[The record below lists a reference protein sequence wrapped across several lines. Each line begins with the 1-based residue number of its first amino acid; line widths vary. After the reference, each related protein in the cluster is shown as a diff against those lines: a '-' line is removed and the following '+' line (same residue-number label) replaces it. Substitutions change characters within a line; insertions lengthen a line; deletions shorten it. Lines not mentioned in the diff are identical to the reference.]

1 MALKTHKENI
11 YGDVDDSYNFEDLP
25 IFYNKI
31 KQGYSLVQGYR
42 VPSGGGKIKKGEIP
56 ISHRMVGNSLFSF
69 LGKIFFSLSFNNIYC
84 GMKIIRNN
92 FFKNSN
98 FFQKNSFSW
107 KH

>member
-1 MALKTHKENI
+1 MALKNNKENI

-31 KQGYSLVQGYR
+31 KQGYGLVQGYR
-42 VPSGGGKIKKGEIP
+42 VPSGGGKIEKGAIP
-56 ISHRMVGNSLFSF
+56 ISHRMLGNSLFSF
-69 LGKIFFSLSFNNIYC
+69 LRKIFFSLSFNNIYC

-92 FFKNSN
+92 FF
-98 FFQKNSFSW
+98 QKNSFSW